1 MASLNATETARERW
15 LRPSQVC
22 DLFEQAGL
30 FRVPMSTL
38 RDWAE
43 AGRITSW
50 RTAGGHRRFRESDAR
65 ALIAELRVA
74 A

>member
-1 MASLNATETARERW
+1 LETAERTQERW
-15 LRPSQVC
+15 LKPSEVSA
-22 DLFEQAGL
+22 LFEKAGL
-30 FRVPMSTL
+30 FRVPLSTL
-38 RDWAE
+38 RDWAD